1 MPCRRTA
8 SPARNQRQNT
18 GPPSRSSSNSRER
31 RQQEPDSHHLAAYG
45 YQPHTLEEF
54 RAQGYD
60 AKRERYWVLGTLGAD
75 VDTQELQVR
84 TLS

>member
-1 MPCRRTA
+1 MHCRRTA
-8 SPARNQRQNT
+8 SPARSRQHNT
-18 GPPSRSSSNSRER
+18 DRSSSTSRER
-31 RQQEPDSHHLAAYG
+31 QQQEPDSHHLAAYG
-45 YQPHTLEEF
+45 YQTHTLEDF

-84 TLS
+84 SLT